1 MKSVNPK
8 SNDFFLKGFELFEQK
23 RYEDALR
30 AFKASVRARPDDA
43 DVRYGLGLMYLLTGD
58 KNAAMN
64 EYRILK
70 SLNANLGKKLKGF
83 ISPARQFTLEV

>member
-8 SNDFFLKGFELFEQK
+8 TNDVFLKGFELFEQE
-23 RYEDALR
+23 RYEDAIR

-43 DVRYGLGLMYLLTGD
+43 DVHYSLGLMYLLTGD
-58 KNAAMN
+58 RDAAMD

-70 SLNANLGKKLKGF
+70 SLNPNLGRKLKGF
-83 ISPARQFTLEV
+83 ISPSKQFTLEV